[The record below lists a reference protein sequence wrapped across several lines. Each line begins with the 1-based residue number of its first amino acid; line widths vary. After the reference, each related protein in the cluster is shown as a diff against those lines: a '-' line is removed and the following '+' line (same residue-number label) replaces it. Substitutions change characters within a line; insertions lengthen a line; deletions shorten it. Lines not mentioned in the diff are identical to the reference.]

1 MFWGSFIGSNR
12 NWALINFTTGICWKE
27 SCGKTEASQDRFGHP
42 HRNSWLFLRSCRSD
56 TMAPAFLS
64 SLPLFIF
71 PLLEEGVWLA
81 RLGIKG
87 KRSGIELEFD
97 LEQITK

>member
-1 MFWGSFIGSNR
+1 MEGVLWKDRGSSRQI
-12 NWALINFTTGICWKE
+12 WASSEEL
-27 SCGKTEASQDRFGHP
+27 
-42 HRNSWLFLRSCRSD
+42 
-56 TMAPAFLS
+56 MAFPYVMSIRYVAFFS